1 MENPFTIDR
10 IKDSSMAFKPG
21 AEQLSVAFPEMQWE
35 LKRAGYGMDAIQYIA
50 VTLLITFS
58 SSISILGFVLALIF
72 VFNVPLDPYIGAGMV
87 VMVTVFS
94 FFYVLFL
101 PKLEVK
107 KRGKKIDENL
117 DYMLKDMEIQLTAG
131 LPLFNCIENIA
142 EGNYGACSEVCKDIV
157 KDVESGKSI
166 KSVLNDYGII
176 SASAYLRRTLW
187 QISNAIQTGSNVKN
201 ALEAMSVEL
210 QREKESRIESYGKE
224 LSLWGLLYMLMVIVA
239 PSMGITLLL
248 IMSSFLGGSYIT
260 DTTFWLILAML
271 SLGQIFFLYLIRS
284 KRPNI

>member
-1 MENPFTIDR
+1 MKNPFATDK
-10 IKDSSMAFKPG
+10 IKDSSMAFKSG
-21 AEQLSVAFPEMQWE
+21 AERLSVAFPELHWE
-35 LKRAGYGMDAIQYIA
+35 LKRAGFDMDAIQYIA
-50 VTLLITFS
+50 VTLLVTFS
-58 SSISILGFVLALIF
+58 TSIFILGFVLALIF
-72 VFNVPLDPYIGAGMV
+72 VFKVPLDPYIGAGMV

-94 FFYVLFL
+94 FFYVLLL

-107 KRGKKIDENL
+107 RREKRIDGDL

-131 LPLFNCIENIA
+131 LPLFNSIESIA
-142 EGNYGACSEVCKDIV
+142 EGNYGACSEICGDIV
-157 KDVESGKSI
+157 RDVESGNSI
-166 KSVLNDYGII
+166 KNVLNDYGIT

-187 QISNAIQTGSNVKN
+187 QISNAIQTGSNIKT
-201 ALEAMSVEL
+201 ALEAITVEL
-210 QREKESRIESYGKE
+210 QREKEDKIESYGKE
-224 LSLWGLLYMLMVIVA
+224 LSLWGLIYMLIVIVA

-271 SLGQIFFLYLIRS
+271 VVGQIFFLYLIRS